1 MTTSPA
7 CARVSV
13 AVVHSPCG
21 VPGGANAGRPSR
33 GCGLLVVWGATRFF
47 LPRCPVTACGQGSG
61 RPTIWTMNASAPST
75 QVTTPSANNA
85 AEPIDT
91 PDPITVILDI
101 PSGSVRLIA
110 ADRRDTTVEVLPAD
124 AAKNRDVKAAEHV
137 QVGYGDGV
145 LRIETEAA
153 RHRVIGNSG
162 SVAVTV
168 HLPAGSRVQA
178 KAAVVDFH
186 GVGRLGEV
194 TFEGA
199 TGSIDLEEAAGA
211 CLVLADGSITV
222 GRLGGAAE
230 MSTQRGD
237 ITIAEAVRGTV
248 VLRTESGS
256 VFVGA
261 ARGVSAALDAG
272 TGHGRVHNSLQ
283 NTAGTAELLIH
294 ATTAHGDITARSL

>member
-1 MTTSPA
+1 
-7 CARVSV
+7 
-13 AVVHSPCG
+13 
-21 VPGGANAGRPSR
+21 
-33 GCGLLVVWGATRFF
+33 
-47 LPRCPVTACGQGSG
+47 
-61 RPTIWTMNASAPST
+61 MNPSAPST
-75 QVTTPSANNA
+75 PIAGVSPIST
-85 AEPIDT
+85 AEPIET
-91 PDPITVILDI
+91 PEPITVILDI
-101 PSGSVRLIA
+101 PSGAVRLIA
-110 ADRRDTTVEVLPAD
+110 ADRQDTLVEVLPAD
-124 AAKNRDVKAAEHV
+124 ATKNRDVKAAQHI

-153 RHRVIGNSG
+153 KHRVIGNSG

-178 KAAVVDFH
+178 EAAVVDFH

-194 TFEGA
+194 AFEGA
-199 TGSIDLEEAAGA
+199 TGSVELEETAGGS
-211 CLVLADGSITV
+211 LVLADGGITV

-230 MSTQRGD
+230 ISTQRGD
-237 ITIAEAVRGTV
+237 ITIAEATCGTV
-248 VLRTESGS
+248 VLRTQSGS
-256 VFVGA
+256 LSVGA